1 MDVTPCNVNEALDNK
16 VRSTVGINSVFIK
29 TECEIDQIIKKHSF
43 HSFKKLIIVT
53 SYVIRFVMNCKRAIN
68 SEDLKIGEI
77 SLDEKK
83 HAKLLWLRHE
93 QAYIDDNYL
102 KQLKFNL
109 GAYVDEDGVI
119 KAKGRLENSD
129 LSTNV
134 KFPIIIP
141 KQSDIGEIIIYDAH
155 SEVLDYGTKS
165 TLNQV
170 NSMYWLIQG

>member
-1 MDVTPCNVNEALDNK
+1 M
-16 VRSTVGINSVFIK
+16 
-29 TECEIDQIIKKHSF
+29 
-43 HSFKKLIIVT
+43 
-53 SYVIRFVMNCKRAIN
+53 
-68 SEDLKIGEI
+68 
-77 SLDEKK
+77 
-83 HAKLLWLRHE
+83 
-93 QAYIDDNYL
+93 

-155 SEVLDYGTKS
+155 SEVHYGTKS

-170 NSMYWLIQG
+170 NSMYWLIQGRARVKRFINKCYLCRKFEGKLLKKLPAAPLPDFRVQCCDPFH